1 MKTTEVIL
9 TSGEKVQA
17 QRVDANHYRLPG
29 GRVVRVWTDEA
40 GIVYQD
46 SESDE

>member
-1 MKTTEVIL
+1 MTTITL

-17 QRVDANHYRLPG
+17 TKIDANHYRLPG
-29 GRVVRVWTDEA
+29 GRVVKTWTDED
-40 GIVYQD
+40 GTIYQD